1 MEIARVEAARA
12 AAPAADV
19 VPRQQWLVGGATS
32 GLLGGAVMA
41 LFLMLAAGV
50 AGTPWLQPLAAV
62 GTTLVGAEAPGAG
75 SAAWGAALHALTS
88 VALGLGFAAIVP
100 RDLPPVSAAV
110 VGAGYAF
117 FAMGIMASLVVPLVS
132 PAFAT
137 AAQPAG
143 GAWVVAHAL
152 FGMALGLSW
161 ARRRQA
167 GPRGPSGASR

>member
-1 MEIARVEAARA
+1 MEIARVEVARA
-12 AAPAADV
+12 AAPAADTL
-19 VPRQQWLVGGATS
+19 PRQRWLVAGATS

-50 AGTPWLQPLAAV
+50 AGTPWLQPLAAI
-62 GTTLVGAEAPGAG
+62 GTTFVGAEAPGAG
-75 SAAWGAALHALTS
+75 AAAWGAALHALTS
-88 VALGLGFAAIVP
+88 AALGLGFAAIFP

-117 FAMGIMASLVVPLVS
+117 LAMAIMASLVVPLVN
-132 PAFAT
+132 PAFAA

-152 FGMALGLSW
+152 FGTALGLSW
-161 ARRRQA
+161 ARWRRA
-167 GPRGPSGASR
+167 GAPGPSGASR